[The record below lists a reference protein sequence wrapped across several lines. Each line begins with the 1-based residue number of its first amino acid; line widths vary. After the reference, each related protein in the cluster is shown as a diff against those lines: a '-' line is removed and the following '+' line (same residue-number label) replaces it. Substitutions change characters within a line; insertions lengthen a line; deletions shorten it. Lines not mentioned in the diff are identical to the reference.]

1 MFASGQTVGRM
12 VLVGLPAVLLAAC
25 ASPTYID
32 RSAGRTEGALD
43 FNVVAFEVKDALR
56 ATPPDCIAVLPLTV
70 RMPAD
75 PQAKPEDAAK
85 VRMSLYAHLA
95 VHSKRGIRPERIDR
109 VLAEV
114 KGDRKTLGERLKC
127 TAAIEGEV
135 TEYGNTFLGIYSS
148 VTVGADLRL
157 VSLADGAIL
166 WEGRHV
172 AANRDGS
179 VPLDPVGIAMGVFG
193 AVDNIRD
200 EQVLRVTDDLA
211 RRLMSTIPDNKVA
224 ALDDPAEEPAVK
236 VAAAARAEAKSD
248 GESLFRSGDHA
259 GALAAAEKAI
269 EANPEDRVA
278 WLLKGRVLMLDRE
291 FDKAEPAILKAVA
304 LDRRDVRALN
314 ALGVLNAERG
324 SPDKALAAYRMAIDA
339 DRGNGFAWYNTA
351 VLHFNAGEPNEAA
364 DAFHGA
370 ALAYLKTGDFAK
382 AERALGDL
390 RELSTAGIPVGP
402 KVETIQ
408 TALTDLSRRNR

>member
-1 MFASGQTVGRM
+1 M
-12 VLVGLPAVLLAAC
+12 VLAGLPVVLLAAC
-25 ASPTYID
+25 ASPTFVD
-32 RSAGRTEGALD
+32 RGAGKTEGALD
-43 FNVVAFEVKDALR
+43 FNVVAFEVKDGYR
-56 ATPPDCIAVLPLTV
+56 ASPPDCIAVLPLKV
-70 RMPAD
+70 RKPAD
-75 PQAKPEDAAK
+75 PQAKAEDAAK

-95 VHSKRGIRPERIDR
+95 TQSKRGVRPERIDR
-109 VLAEV
+109 VLDEG
-114 KGDRKTLGERLKC
+114 KDDRKALGERLKC
-127 TAAIEGEV
+127 AAAIEGEV

-157 VSLADGAIL
+157 IRLADGAVL

-211 RRLMSTIPDNKVA
+211 RRLVSTIPDDKVV
-224 ALDDPAEEPAVK
+224 ALDDPVEGPPAK
-236 VAAAARAEAKSD
+236 IGAAK
-248 GESLFRSGDHA
+248 GESLPEGERLLRSGDHA

-269 EANPEDRVA
+269 VANPDDRDA

-291 FDKAEPAILKAVA
+291 YEKAEPTILKAVA
-304 LDRRDVRALN
+304 LDRGDVRSLN
-314 ALGVLNAERG
+314 ALGVLNTERG
-324 SPDKALAAYRMAIDA
+324 APDRALAAYRMAIDA

-351 VLHFNAGEPNEAA
+351 VLHFNAGEPQEAA

-370 ALAYLKTGDFAK
+370 ALAYLKAGDFAK

-390 RELSTAGIPVGP
+390 RELSAAGIPVGP
-402 KVETIQ
+402 KVESIQ
-408 TALTDLSRRNR
+408 TALTDLSRRTP